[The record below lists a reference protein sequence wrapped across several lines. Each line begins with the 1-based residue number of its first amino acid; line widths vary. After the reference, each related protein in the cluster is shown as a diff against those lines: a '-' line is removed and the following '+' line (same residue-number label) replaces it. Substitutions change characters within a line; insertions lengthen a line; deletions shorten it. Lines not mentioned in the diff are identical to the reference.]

1 MAMGQAVV
9 GRNISDQ
16 FSPGKMPSKI
26 ATLKNSQKS
35 VTGASTGDGK
45 DRLLCGKCSLKQQ
58 RSMVGKIFEHVCL
71 ACPLK
76 ECAAV
81 Q

>member
-1 MAMGQAVV
+1 MGQAVV
-9 GRNISDQ
+9 GHNISDE
-16 FSPGKMPSKI
+16 FSPGKTPSKI
-26 ATLKNSQKS
+26 VTLENSQKS
-35 VTGASTGDGK
+35 VTGASTGTG
-45 DRLLCGKCSLKQQ
+45 RTVFYAANAFCQQ